1 MNTATCADR
10 VRPNLEERIEDIR
23 RLWSLYNENP
33 EAYDEELGNLD
44 EYGLCFDY
52 VPPGTFR
59 DQAEGYF
66 RWQLSTGG
74 PGDEFRFYADRSP
87 NRFSGWSVYRI
98 EYWFLDWFDGAHIN
112 LSGEDEELMRE
123 LFEFFAEVGTVDHE
137 HDKAMEV

>member
-10 VRPNLEERIEDIR
+10 VRPNLEERIADIR
-23 RLWSLYNENP
+23 KLWVLYNDDP
-33 EAYDEELGNLD
+33 EAYDYELGNLY

-52 VPPGTFR
+52 VPPGTFS

-98 EYWFLDWFDGAHIN
+98 EYWYLDWYDGAHIN
-112 LSGEDEELMRE
+112 LSGEDEKLMRE
-123 LFEFFAEVGTVDHE
+123 LFEFFAEVGAVDFE
-137 HDKAMEV
+137 YILAMEA